1 MQTDN
6 SLIIKDKLPK
16 IFNDGYEKIYTVI
29 FTVIINLPPILEVE
43 LVQKSKH
50 ELKSAI
56 TNSNIG
62 SRTILNKM
70 SNVQMFEM
78 SKIHFEI

>member
-1 MQTDN
+1 MQTYN
-6 SLIIKDKLPK
+6 SFKIENKLPNY
-16 IFNDGYEKIYTVI
+16 FYDGYEKIYTVI
-29 FTVIINLPPILEVE
+29 FTVIINLLPILEVE